1 MKKQIIFLITF
12 LISLCGFGQEIS
24 KLSYDS
30 KILEGTWVAV
40 SGNKSYEIT
49 FVKGTIYFNLKKI
62 KTTTEA
68 IFGSIKYLEDNKV
81 IKSVDIKGLGSN
93 LISVSYSGIDRKFE
107 IRYSEFGNG
116 KRINGKVKFDIDAD
130 GTTAH
135 WYSLY
140 KTRLID
146 TENYTPKEDFDIPKE
161 LTFTKK
167 PSTKSQSNQPAPHF
181 EFP

>member
-30 KILEGTWVAV
+30 KILEGTWVAT

-49 FVKGTIYFNLKKI
+49 FIKGTAYLKKI
-62 KTTTEA
+62 KITLETMY
-68 IFGSIKYLEDNKV
+68 GSIKYMEDNKV
-81 IKSVDIKGLGSN
+81 IKSTDISSLES
-93 LISVSYSGIDRKFE
+93 IPIFVSYSGIGWKFE
-107 IRYSEFGNG
+107 ISYSEFGNG
-116 KRINGKVKFDIDAD
+116 KRINGQVKFDIDAD

-146 TENYTPKEDFDIPKE
+146 TENYAPKEDFDIPKE
-161 LTFTKK
+161 LIFTKK
-167 PSTKSQSNQPAPHF
+167 PLTKSQSSNQPTPHF